1 MRPLLAAAALAVAV
15 AGASPAEPA
24 SGAGADAGVSGLDA
38 AAGMDAAPS
47 DPCAEFSRPIERR
60 KAFLKARR
68 EEQFARG
75 GLPDPKRGIL
85 NATHLY
91 CEANPQDPD
100 CALPPAAVMLYP
112 DEMVWVP
119 DASLEDYDPRVVE
132 MRRELRACQAR
143 RR

>member
-15 AGASPAEPA
+15 AGAAAEPVA
-24 SGAGADAGVSGLDA
+24 PGADAGAPGLDA
-38 AAGMDAAPS
+38 SAGMDANPT

-75 GLPDPKRGIL
+75 GLPDPGRGIL
-85 NATHLY
+85 NATHVF
-91 CEANPQDPD
+91 CEAHPEDLD
-100 CALPPAAVMLYP
+100 CALPPVAVMLSP